1 MSNCAASGHK
11 GLSLSLAVPIVS
23 ADVGQHM
30 SLRDWMKGMTKGEK
44 DENSRLD
51 LSLRYCFPLES
62 F

>member
-30 SLRDWMKGMTKGEK
+30 SLLDWTKDEK